1 VVIGVLQ
8 GSVDNLGSVVYLDGV
23 DNRGN
28 MQLVVYLDGV
38 DKKETKVQ
46 LEKLVN
52 QGNQVNLDSLVG
64 VDGLDGV
71 DWD

>member
-1 VVIGVLQ
+1 MVIVVLQ
-8 GSVDNLGSVVYLDGV
+8 GSVDNLGS
-23 DNRGN
+23 
-28 MQLVVYLDGV
+28 VVYLDGV